1 MAGRWGPLG
10 PWAMSV
16 STDDS
21 ALVVLPV
28 KDLRSLTSS
37 GKAGSLTAEGASE
50 KRESSQFFTQV
61 QRRDMPN
68 VQGIVLQTGRG
79 VRPFGLMTPVSS
91 PLACTDE
98 TQV

>member
-10 PWAMSV
+10 PRAMSV

-21 ALVVLPV
+21 ALMLLPV

-61 QRRDMPN
+61 QRRDVPN
-68 VQGIVLQTGRG
+68 VHGILLRTGPG
-79 VRPFGLMTPVSS
+79 ARPFRLMTPVSS
-91 PLACTDE
+91 PLVCIDE
-98 TQV
+98 TQI

>member
-1 MAGRWGPLG
+1 MFRTDRTVQTRKSRAGNAGRWGPLG

-16 STDDS
+16 ATEDS
-21 ALVVLPV
+21 APVLLPV

-37 GKAGSLTAEGASE
+37 GKAGSLTTEGASE

-68 VQGIVLQTGRG
+68 VQGVL
-79 VRPFGLMTPVSS
+79 L
-91 PLACTDE
+91 
-98 TQV
+98 